1 MLSLKSNLDS
11 EVTEYLKEKITNG
24 TLLIKTI
31 NEREEMY
38 SNVFKL
44 LVEIQKDYILKG
56 ERYIKS
62 LKLTDIAQQ
71 LNVHESTISRITSNK
86 YISTPRGMLNM
97 KRFFVNKINSSSEK
111 SSAAVRD
118 IIEELIDMEDKKN
131 PLTDDNIKSL
141 LDQKGI
147 TIARRTIAKYRNV
160 LKIPSS
166 NKRIKNK

>member
-1 MLSLKSNLDS
+1 
-11 EVTEYLKEKITNG
+11 
-24 TLLIKTI
+24 
-31 NEREEMY
+31 
-38 SNVFKL
+38 
-44 LVEIQKDYILKG
+44 
-56 ERYIKS
+56 
-62 LKLTDIAQQ
+62 
-71 LNVHESTISRITSNK
+71 
-86 YISTPRGMLNM
+86 MLNM

-118 IIEELIDMEDKKN
+118 IIEELISMEDKKS

-147 TIARRTIAKYRNV
+147 AIARRTIAKYRNV

>member
-1 MLSLKSNLDS
+1 
-11 EVTEYLKEKITNG
+11 
-24 TLLIKTI
+24 
-31 NEREEMY
+31 
-38 SNVFKL
+38 
-44 LVEIQKDYILKG
+44 
-56 ERYIKS
+56 
-62 LKLTDIAQQ
+62 
-71 LNVHESTISRITSNK
+71 
-86 YISTPRGMLNM
+86 M

-118 IIEELIDMEDKKN
+118 IIEELIGMEDKKN

-166 NKRIKNK
+166 NKRIKNKWN

>member
-1 MLSLKSNLDS
+1 
-11 EVTEYLKEKITNG
+11 
-24 TLLIKTI
+24 
-31 NEREEMY
+31 
-38 SNVFKL
+38 
-44 LVEIQKDYILKG
+44 
-56 ERYIKS
+56 
-62 LKLTDIAQQ
+62 
-71 LNVHESTISRITSNK
+71 
-86 YISTPRGMLNM
+86 M

-118 IIEELIDMEDKKN
+118 IIEELIGMEDKKN

>member
-1 MLSLKSNLDS
+1 MCIRDS
-11 EVTEYLKEKITNG
+11 
-24 TLLIKTI
+24 
-31 NEREEMY
+31 
-38 SNVFKL
+38 
-44 LVEIQKDYILKG
+44 
-56 ERYIKS
+56 
-62 LKLTDIAQQ
+62 
-71 LNVHESTISRITSNK
+71 
-86 YISTPRGMLNM
+86 PRGMLNM

-118 IIEELIDMEDKKN
+118 IIEELIGMEDKKS

-147 TIARRTIAKYRNV
+147 AIARRTIAKYRNV

>member
-1 MLSLKSNLDS
+1 M
-11 EVTEYLKEKITNG
+11 
-24 TLLIKTI
+24 
-31 NEREEMY
+31 
-38 SNVFKL
+38 
-44 LVEIQKDYILKG
+44 
-56 ERYIKS
+56 
-62 LKLTDIAQQ
+62 
-71 LNVHESTISRITSNK
+71 
-86 YISTPRGMLNM
+86 
-97 KRFFVNKINSSSEK
+97 NKINSSSEK